1 MSEIPQMA
9 ALKDHK
15 LGAFIGAPFM
25 ISSRGSPGMFELRL
39 TGQRVIF

>member
-1 MSEIPQMA
+1 MA

-25 ISSRGSPGMFELRL
+25 ISSRGSQECLNQDL
-39 TGQRVIF
+39 QVKRVIF